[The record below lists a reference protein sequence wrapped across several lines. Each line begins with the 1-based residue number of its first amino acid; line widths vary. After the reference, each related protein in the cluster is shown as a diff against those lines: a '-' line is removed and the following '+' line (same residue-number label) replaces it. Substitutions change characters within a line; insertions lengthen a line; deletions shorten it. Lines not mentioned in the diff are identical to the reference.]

1 MSEYEAL
8 RREKC
13 GPIIA
18 TCGWTDF
25 PRSFFASDRLNLGRL
40 GRQFKTGLDVLGESE
55 PASAVIAGALP
66 AYALVRDILRWPDAL
81 PGATS

>member
-8 RREKC
+8 RRAKC
-13 GPIIA
+13 GPVIA

-25 PRSFFASDRLNLGRL
+25 PRSFL
-40 GRQFKTGLDVLGESE
+40 
-55 PASAVIAGALP
+55 ASAVIAGTLP
-66 AYALVRDILRWPDAL
+66 AYALVRDILRWPDAM